1 MVLQTSQR
9 DMALSSSDGRVVCK
23 LHDKEV
29 CLLCMVDWTAQN
41 QLANS
46 IKDIKEIP
54 APNKPNP
61 ELNNRVNKL
70 KSEGNAAYKAK
81 KYKDAL
87 ELYNKAVEL
96 AWSRP
101 LWEPLA
107 FQYVR
112 EELAPILSNRSATQV
127 YLENHV
133 SALVD
138 AEAVTRLKKDWGK
151 GWFRKGKALHGLG
164 RYQEAIEAYRTGL
177 VYESNSDDLLE
188 ALKES
193 EKVFS

>member
-9 DMALSSSDGRVVCK
+9 DVALSTLDGRIVCK

-29 CLLCMVDWTAQN
+29 CLSCMVDWTAQN
-41 QLANS
+41 QLASS
-46 IKDIKEIP
+46 IKDLKELP

-70 KSEGNAAYKAK
+70 KLEGNAAYKAK
-81 KYKDAL
+81 KYKEAL
-87 ELYNKAVEL
+87 ALYDKAVEL

-127 YLENHV
+127 YLDNHV

-138 AEAVTRLKKDWGK
+138 AEAVTRLKRDWGK

-164 RYQEAIEAYRTGL
+164 RYQEAMEAYRTGL
-177 VYESNSDDLLE
+177 IYDSKSDDLLE

-193 EKVFS
+193 EKVLY